1 MAKFTTKS
9 RRQTTTDSCSRHK
22 IQSRILKQDRFSNPK
37 AALALISHIISSGGD
52 INMGKVLDPLID
64 YMNKKI
70 EEFHNQNFRLM
81 DNDSFQRTWNLC
93 KDYLY
98 ECAEDPYETIKIAV
112 AGGFSSGKSSLLNL
126 MLGLQAQLPTGID
139 PVSVINTQIVCDK
152 DITNFSIFGTNIKE
166 KEMRLNSEVLGSI
179 QHSSQSKVYVSKVLK
194 KLTIYNKVSN
204 GSPFEG
210 LTFID
215 TPGYNNTA
223 FGSGT
228 VGSDRDKALTGI
240 RESDALLWC
249 IDIAQGTLT
258 NEDIKMLKEC
268 PEDISIVIV
277 FTKIDM
283 RDEYTI
289 KNVLNKTREQLS
301 RQGIKTENICAVSA
315 HTGKEYSLGG
325 ISLLKGGVFGILK
338 RKFNTFSEY
347 YLDYLDKE
355 IEASQETI
363 KDLEQKRQEIVK
375 KLQDAR
381 ATKDEDLEYLKIL
394 EYELKDRRVN
404 PQIISNVVQ
413 DYKTLSNILWDID
426 DLEERKK
433 ETIKSRQTEE
443 ATLKFL
449 LSFRNELASRMRQ
462 YRNTITVQK
471 RDLLRKAEGIA
482 SVESDNIFNAIR
494 SGSIDEFE
502 RALSKGFDEGARD
515 SQGYSP
521 LTRAI
526 KEGNISITKRFIE
539 LNADIT
545 GEDARGYTPFE
556 TAVMNHNKV
565 ICDELIAADRSV
577 IDLCKE
583 DLLSLSRRNKF
594 EEYLSTIKN

>member
-9 RRQTTTDSCSRHK
+9 RRQTATDSCSRHK

-179 QHSSQSKVYVSKVLK
+179 QHSSQSKVLK